1 MAYTLTQARPLLNA
15 AELEL
20 FEQSR
25 AEPVKQLTGA
35 KLAGAVKRTR
45 TLRDK
50 YRDLYQRQTVAV
62 RTSTP
67 GAVTGADNERTQRK
81 ADILQEVLE
90 RYETRAAA
98 LQAQG
103 SSPAAAQ
110 TSRKTAPKAGGARS
124 KAASAQAAE
133 SPTGAQKKQT
143 AAGRG
148 TAAAPAYSSSAQ
160 TPAGAADKNPAKA
173 KAQSKTKTKTKTE
186 AAPASKA
193 ARTDKAARPAAAAA
207 GSKAGTGTS
216 TSTGTGTKKSAVSA
230 QLNTLA
236 GAGAK
241 AAAGTAAPQAPAR
254 SARTAGSPP
263 VRSSKAPSRKAPTAG
278 NKAEAPQVNAPL
290 DTVPAAKRG
299 TSPLKQDP
307 TNIAIQAHQS
317 SHGRRT
323 QGKRDS
329 R

>member
-98 LQAQG
+98 LQVQG

-110 TSRKTAPKAGGARS
+110 TGRKAAPKAGGARS

-148 TAAAPAYSSSAQ
+148 AAAAPASSSSAQ

-173 KAQSKTKTKTKTE
+173 QSKTKSKTE

-193 ARTDKAARPAAAAA
+193 ARTDKAARPAAATT
-207 GSKAGTGTS
+207 GSKAGTS
-216 TSTGTGTKKSAVSA
+216 TGTGTGTKKSAVSA

-254 SARTAGSPP
+254 SARKAGSPP